1 MMFATDIPHE
11 KRSMFLERIG
21 AMLAERGRRFTAL
34 GQVGLA
40 REPEL
45 IPSWQLVG
53 IRHIVGKEGG
63 QMSTFGIAEIAKLS
77 GLSIRQVEQAISREG
92 MQVKGKGRPRQ
103 FETADAFNFCV
114 IGAMRRLGIDWKR
127 SVVGSTAFP
136 WPISDA
142 IEINEEFFLL
152 TPLDDDGS
160 FDIDLV
166 RPKQIVE
173 RLKSFKT
180 SAGILIDANAIAKR
194 IETFARKRR
203 WPMTRGTNTERRR
216 CRLRKFI
223 AARPPIPALGRNA
236 EGLLCMTSEISAD
249 TPLRLKTA
257 VRLAF
262 PDGGMTVS
270 GLRREAAK
278 GHLAIETIAGK
289 QFTTLNAIQEMR
301 KQCRDNPRVRDCG
314 LNQSEKKMGNS
325 ANGQCGLS
333 AMDRTRLARAA
344 LEENARTLNVPS
356 PNISQPNI
364 SHRGN
369 ATVTP
374 LKR

>member
-1 MMFATDIPHE
+1 
-11 KRSMFLERIG
+11 
-21 AMLAERGRRFTAL
+21 
-34 GQVGLA
+34 
-40 REPEL
+40 
-45 IPSWQLVG
+45 
-53 IRHIVGKEGG
+53 
-63 QMSTFGIAEIAKLS
+63 
-77 GLSIRQVEQAISREG
+77 
-92 MQVKGKGRPRQ
+92 
-103 FETADAFNFCV
+103 
-114 IGAMRRLGIDWKR
+114 
-127 SVVGSTAFP
+127 
-136 WPISDA
+136 
-142 IEINEEFFLL
+142 
-152 TPLDDDGS
+152 
-160 FDIDLV
+160 
-166 RPKQIVE
+166 
-173 RLKSFKT
+173 
-180 SAGILIDANAIAKR
+180 
-194 IETFARKRR
+194 
-203 WPMTRGTNTERRR
+203 MTRGTNTERRR

-262 PDGGMTVS
+262 PDGGMTVP